1 MQKKQSLKLTQID
14 KQEVPVLMKDQVNH
28 QSESKEEQ
36 DCIISSEQNLEVQAK
51 DQVKQM
57 KLHKFIQNKEQMF
70 DKIKQLCDESINLVD
85 RNLFQESNYFLEQ
98 AEEIIEFAA
107 NRGKQID
114 RNLIITVLYNRACS
128 YQGLWKL
135 DKCNKYID
143 GVIYNLETSLK
154 NDFWPEY
161 ENFESQIVL
170 EKVAYKIKRQTFLVR
185 CYLQQCAILSQLVLH
200 EQAIQT
206 AKKAISV
213 LEDIYNQLL
222 SISQDKLNQCE
233 QTATSVITAQKQ
245 GGIFNATTQSNISKT
260 DNKVNNSQKNLP
272 TPKGMQSKNK
282 FNLASSNKVF
292 DLSGEQD
299 NDDQINLGNSNTEA
313 DSYLGAKKSAVKEE
327 VLFNKIILQQ
337 ACSFLKTF
345 EQKVAFETNIGDE
358 CSSQLKKARQSIY
371 FWKNN
376 PDNNEKNMRQ
386 ELNVPTKNTDDDNRN
401 IVGVQKSQEWI
412 EQFNIGSIMHM
423 TCISYDEFIL
433 FEDILFELSKKQLI
447 EKMLLLSICFFT
459 IATEIRFIELDKQK
473 SFTTNSKTQQYD
485 LYKQDA
491 YKQSEIYHLKSIE
504 IVCQAVTCYSPYITH
519 LINSYHKHY
528 NSSLEL
534 IEEEASILSQI
545 SHNNEAHDELQI
557 SCKDTTLSK
566 NTTDILECSELQ
578 ETINIIKVNN
588 NEMPN
593 FQKPY
598 LAHKYTNN
606 KVQDLQ
612 SKGSLSFNSF
622 TNNSRSPQK
631 QGKIRKRSPQNNQIN
646 NFSNNISS
654 NASESAQQSKDSS
667 ENILKRPKSHHTAAS
682 QESDISPLLNNS
694 KQSKNQA
701 ASTKKQVLALD
712 LETINTT
719 FGNQLNQQ
727 NNIQKVQTNKDI
739 QNSIKKNTQPNNL
752 LDESKR
758 LQSKQKENLSQNNIN
773 QFSILRNYSLSN
785 GSPRQSASNP
795 IKTIFQGKNS
805 QQNQQQQQGQSQQ
818 QPYLIQNQ
826 QQITNNSQSQSQQ
839 FQQHLQQQQL
849 QLTTQQQQLLKAIS
863 NNKTNSIQLSQSQQ
877 QSLTSSQKQISY
889 TVQQLQNSQNNGL
902 SKTNRI
908 FTDLDLKTINE
919 HKSFEEK
926 NGSQSHRSLTTPQ
939 TIQQNQN
946 AKLSTSQIN
955 SSNHMSNSNNI
966 NINGSQIS
974 NNNNNNNNLENKAAT
989 TTSLL
994 KLQASQ
1000 KNIQTSN
1007 TSNKFVKQLS
1017 GQNNQYKSLKNDI
1030 NISPK
1035 QTHHFL
1041 QQFDFISS
1049 KNSNLSQQNSKEF
1062 VINSSNSTRNTQV
1075 PFNSKGIP
1083 KLDFNLIQNNPQL
1096 KAEDSIRFFSAREH
1110 QNKKINNYINK

>member
-1 MQKKQSLKLTQID
+1 MQKKQQLKITQID
-14 KQEVPVLMKDQVNH
+14 KQDISVAMKDQVVH
-28 QSESKEEQ
+28 QQESNEEI
-36 DCIISSEQNLEVQAK
+36 DCIISSEQNLEEQAK

-70 DKIKQLCDESINLVD
+70 DKVKQLCDESINLVD

-161 ENFESQIVL
+161 ENFESQIAL

-185 CYLQQCAILSQLVLH
+185 CYLQQCAILSQLVFH
-200 EQAIQT
+200 QQAIQT

-213 LEDIYNQLL
+213 IEDIYNQLL
-222 SISQDKLNQCE
+222 SISQEKLNQCE
-233 QTATSVITAQKQ
+233 QTATSIITAQKQ

-260 DNKVNNSQKNLP
+260 DNKASNSQKNLP
-272 TPKGMQSKNK
+272 TPKGMQSKIK
-282 FNLASSNKVF
+282 FNLALSNKVF

-386 ELNVPTKNTDDDNRN
+386 ELNVPTKNTEDDNRN

-473 SFTTNSKTQQYD
+473 SFTNSKTQQYD

-545 SHNNEAHDELQI
+545 SHNNDAHDELQV
-557 SCKDTTLSK
+557 SYKDTTLSK
-566 NTTDILECSELQ
+566 NTTEILECSELQ
-578 ETINIIKVNN
+578 DTMNIIKANN
-588 NEMPN
+588 SEMPN
-593 FQKPY
+593 FQKSY
-598 LAHKYTNN
+598 ITHKYTNN
-606 KVQDLQ
+606 KMLDLQ
-612 SKGSLSFNSF
+612 NKGSLSFNSF

-654 NASESAQQSKDSS
+654 NNSESAQQSKDNSD
-667 ENILKRPKSHHTAAS
+667 NILKRPKSHHTAAS
-682 QESDISPLLNNS
+682 QENDISPLLNIS

-701 ASTKKQVLALD
+701 TSTKKQALALD

-727 NNIQKVQTNKDI
+727 NNIQKMQSNKDI
-739 QNSIKKNTQPNNL
+739 QSSNKKSAQSNNL
-752 LDESKR
+752 LDDSKK

-805 QQNQQQQQGQSQQ
+805 QQNQQQQQVQSQQ

-826 QQITNNSQSQSQQ
+826 QQISNNSQVQSQQ

-863 NNKTNSIQLSQSQQ
+863 NNKVNNIQLSQSSQ
-877 QSLTSSQKQISY
+877 QSLASSQKQINY
-889 TVQQLQNSQNNGL
+889 TVQQLQNSQSSGL
-902 SKTNRI
+902 QKVNRV

-926 NGSQSHRSLTTPQ
+926 NGSQSHRCLTTPQ
-939 TIQQNQN
+939 IIQQNQT
-946 AKLSTSQIN
+946 AKLSTSQI
-955 SSNHMSNSNNI
+955 SSQSHISNSNNI
-966 NINGSQIS
+966 NSINSSQ
-974 NNNNNNNNLENKAAT
+974 NNNNINNNLENKVGT

-994 KLQASQ
+994 KLQANQ
-1000 KNIQTSN
+1000 KNIQTNN
-1007 TSNKFVKQLS
+1007 TSNKYVKQLS
-1017 GQNNQYKSLKNDI
+1017 SQSSQYKSLKNDI

-1049 KNSNLSQQNSKEF
+1049 KNHNLSQQNSKEF
-1062 VINSSNSTRNTQV
+1062 IINSSNSARNTQA

-1096 KAEDSIRFFSAREH
+1096 KAEDNVRFFSAREN